1 MSWLSVKIGRFI
13 HSALSAARDA
23 KNKDSFDRLT
33 ADSPTAIKRATDDP
47 TDIPVNQTQFTVM
60 KVANGRLVKV
70 SEYKPTKSH
79 HSDWTHEVYIVKDD
93 EKVPDVIARIMA
105 IKALEQ

>member
-1 MSWLSVKIGRFI
+1 MSWLTVKIGRFI
-13 HSALSAARDA
+13 HDALKAAKDA
-23 KNKDSFDRLT
+23 QNKESFDKLT
-33 ADSPTAIKRATDDP
+33 ADSPVLAKERTDP

-60 KVANGRLVKV
+60 KVANGKLVKV

-79 HSDWTHEVYIVKDD
+79 HSDWTHEIYIVKDD

>member
-1 MSWLSVKIGRFI
+1 MSWLTVKIGRFI
-13 HSALSAARDA
+13 HSALTEA
-23 KNKDSFDRLT
+23 NKGSDDSKSEPPR
-33 ADSPTAIKRATDDP
+33 PTLAGNSIVE
-47 TDIPVNQTQFTVM
+47 VNELNTPQVQFTVI
-60 KVANGRLVKV
+60 KCANGRLVKV

-79 HSDWTHEVYIVKDD
+79 HSDWQHELHIVRDD

>member
-1 MSWLSVKIGRFI
+1 MMSWLTVKIGRFI
-13 HSALSAARDA
+13 HSALSAARDE
-23 KNKDSFDRLT
+23 KNKESFDMLT
-33 ADSPTAIKRATDDP
+33 SNQPVAVKSDP

-79 HSDWTHEVYIVKDD
+79 HSDWTHEIYIVKDD

>member
-1 MSWLSVKIGRFI
+1 MSWLTVKIGRFI
-13 HSALSAARDA
+13 HNALKSAQDA
-23 KNKDSFDRLT
+23 KNKESFDNLV
-33 ADSPTAIKRATDDP
+33 SPPMAAKERTDP
-47 TDIPVNQTQFTVM
+47 LDIQVNQTQFTVV
-60 KVANGRLVKV
+60 KVCNGRLVKV

>member
-1 MSWLSVKIGRFI
+1 MSWLTVKIGRFI
-13 HSALSAARDA
+13 HSALTEANS
-23 KNKDSFDRLT
+23 KST
-33 ADSPTAIKRATDDP
+33 ATELPTLAGNSIVE
-47 TDIPVNQTQFTVM
+47 VNELNAPQVQFTVV
-60 KVANGRLVKV
+60 KCANGRLVKV

-79 HSDWTHEVYIVKDD
+79 HSDWQHELHIVRDD

>member
-1 MSWLSVKIGRFI
+1 MSWLSVKLGQWLHKTITDASNREKFDKLV
-13 HSALSAARDA
+13 SAPEAV
-23 KNKDSFDRLT
+23 
-33 ADSPTAIKRATDDP
+33 ATKYDP
-47 TDIPVNQTQFTVM
+47 LDMPVNQTQFTIL

-70 SEYKPTKSH
+70 SDYKPTKSH
-79 HSDWTHEVYIVKDD
+79 HSDWTHEIYIVKDD

>member
-1 MSWLSVKIGRFI
+1 MSWLTVKIGRFI
-13 HSALSAARDA
+13 HSALTEA
-23 KNKDSFDRLT
+23 KKAKDSDSHSGAIAAPLAEVTRS
-33 ADSPTAIKRATDDP
+33 ADVL
-47 TDIPVNQTQFTVM
+47 DIPAAQTQFTVV
-60 KVANGRLVKV
+60 KCANGKLVKV

-79 HSDWTHEVYIVKDD
+79 HSDWQHEIYIVKDD